1 MLSRLLTPSESRLKI
16 GWLQWALLLF
26 VAFGFAVAQPQK
38 EKQKEETE
46 KDYFKKWQEEDVV
59 YIISPEEKDI
69 FKKLQTDEEREN
81 FIEQFWFRRD
91 PTQETRYNEA
101 KEEHYRRI
109 QYSNEHFA
117 SGIPGWKTD
126 RGMTYIRMGPP
137 DRIEAHPSG
146 GNYDR
151 PSWEGGGSTSTYP
164 FERWEYRHID
174 GVGDDVEIE
183 FVDDTLTGEYR
194 MTMNPDDKDAL
205 LRVPGAGLTD
215 AEALG
220 LANRVDRI
228 VRKTSPM
235 PWTNPLLIG
244 YGRSKDQP
252 FEKLQTF
259 TNLQRPPAIKFR
271 DLRRPEEL
279 VSASISYQILPFELR
294 VDYLP
299 VNESYMVPISIVVPN
314 KSLQYLNKDQA
325 NRAVVGVYGR
335 VTSLTG
341 QVVTVFE
348 ETIVSEIDS
357 TGLVDNQKLKSIYQK
372 SLQLP
377 PGRYKLDM
385 ILRDENSGKI
395 GTLSTG
401 IILPK
406 ATTDTLTISS
416 VVLADRIALQAD
428 QTGAFGAAKVF
439 PNVSAMFR
447 PDQAMYV
454 FFQLSN
460 FTMDA
465 ARSAPFLTSE
475 VKIMR
480 GSQEVLREEI
490 KVDSSNAQNRDRL
503 ELVHELNL
511 RGMDTGK
518 YELSLH
524 VQDQISG
531 QQLER
536 HISFQISNP

>member
-1 MLSRLLTPSESRLKI
+1 MHRRSEFLSRRFCLAVSYAVLVVLLQAP
-16 GWLQWALLLF
+16 A
-26 VAFGFAVAQPQK
+26 AAQSSQD
-38 EKQKEETE
+38 ETE
-46 KDYFKKWQEEDVV
+46 KNYFKKWLDEDVL

-91 PTQETRYNEA
+91 PTPETKYNED

-126 RGMTYIRMGPP
+126 RGMLYIKLGPP
-137 DRIEAHPSG
+137 NRIESHPSG
-146 GNYDR
+146 GNYER
-151 PSWEGGGSTSTYP
+151 YSWEGGGSTSTYP
-164 FERWEYRHID
+164 FERWEYRHLD
-174 GVGDDVEIE
+174 GVGDDIEIE

-194 MTMNPDDKDAL
+194 MTTDPDDKDAL

-215 AEALG
+215 AEAMG
-220 LANRVDRI
+220 MANRVDRI
-228 VRKTSPM
+228 VKKTSPM

-244 YGRSKDQP
+244 YGRAKDQP

-279 VSASISYQILPFELR
+279 VTTSISYQILPFEMR

-299 VNESYMVPISIVVPN
+299 VNESYLVPISVLVPH
-314 KSLQYLNKDQA
+314 KDLQYASKDELH
-325 NRAVVGVYGR
+325 RAVVGVYGR
-335 VTSLTG
+335 ITALNG
-341 QVVTVFE
+341 QVVSTFE
-348 ETIVSEIDS
+348 ETIVSQVDS
-357 TGLVDNQKLKSIYQK
+357 GGSLAANEKLKSIYQK

-395 GTLSTG
+395 GTMSTG

-406 ATTDTLTISS
+406 PVAESLTVSS
-416 VVLADRIALQAD
+416 IVLADRVGLQTEAG
-428 QTGAFGAAKVF
+428 GAFGAAKVL
-439 PNVSAMFR
+439 PNLSANFK
-447 PDQAMYV
+447 PDQAMLVY
-454 FFQLSN
+454 FQLSN
-460 FTMDA
+460 YRIDPDQA
-465 ARSAPFLTSE
+465 APMLTSE
-475 VKIMR
+475 AKVMK
-480 GSQEVLREEI
+480 GGQEVVREEL
-490 KVDSSNAQNRDRL
+490 KVDAGNAKNRDRL
-503 ELVHELNL
+503 DMVHELDL
-511 RGMDTGK
+511 KGMEPGK

-524 VQDQISG
+524 VQDQLTG
-531 QQLER
+531 QQIER
-536 HISFQISNP
+536 RIPFHVTKP